1 MIRWFLVTLAW
12 HDDGLTLNGVDT
24 YSSKE
29 ACDAMGHIA
38 AAWFGVDWAC
48 MMQLIV

>member
-1 MIRWFLVTLAW
+1 MTRWLLVTLAW
-12 HDDGLTLNGVDT
+12 RPDGLLTLNGVDL

-29 ACDAMGHIA
+29 ACDTMGRIA

-48 MMQLIV
+48 VM